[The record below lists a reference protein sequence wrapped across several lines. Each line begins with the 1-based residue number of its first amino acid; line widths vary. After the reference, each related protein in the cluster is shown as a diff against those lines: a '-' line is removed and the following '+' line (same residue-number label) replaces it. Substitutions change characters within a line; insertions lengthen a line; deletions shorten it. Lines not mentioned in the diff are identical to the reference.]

1 MPNATTGSKSLLI
14 GFPEYEGPAR
24 ELAAA
29 TGLPYAEADIHRF
42 PDGESRIRLPEELPP
57 RVVFCRSLYR
67 PNEKLV
73 ELILAAATARR
84 LGVKH
89 LALVA
94 PYLCYMRQDKAFRPG
109 ESVSQTIIGG
119 WLADA
124 FDALLT
130 VDPHLHRVHRLRD
143 AVPLDNAIALSAA
156 EPMADFLAEKLD
168 DPLLIGPDA
177 ESEQWV
183 AAIAKRESLQHAV
196 ALKQRFGDRDVRI
209 TLPARDYVGRQVV
222 LVDDVAS
229 TGCTLEAAARALEP
243 LHPAGISVLVTH
255 ALFSGNAQ
263 EHLHRAGVDHIWS
276 CDSIPHPTNRIK
288 LAPLLAAALQAKA

>member
-1 MPNATTGSKSLLI
+1 MPNATTSDQSLLI
-14 GFPEYEGPAR
+14 GFPEYNGPAR
-24 ELAAA
+24 DLAAA
-29 TGLPYAEADIHRF
+29 AGLPYAEAEIHHF
-42 PDGESRIRLPEELPP
+42 PDGESRIRLPEKLPP
-57 RVVFCRSLYR
+57 RVVFCRSLHR

-73 ELILAAATARR
+73 ELMLAAATARR
-84 LGVKH
+84 LGVKY

-109 ESVSQTIIGG
+109 ESISQTIVGG

-130 VDPHLHRVHRLRD
+130 VDPHLHRIRRLHDAAPLDD
-143 AVPLDNAIALSAA
+143 AVALSAA

-183 AAIAKRESLQHAV
+183 AAIAKHGSLQHAV

-209 TLPARDYVGRQVV
+209 TLPTGDYNGRQIV

-229 TGCTLEAAARALEP
+229 TGCTLEATAKALEP

-255 ALFSGNAQ
+255 ALFTGNAQ
-263 EHLHRAGVDHIWS
+263 ERLHRTGVDRIWS
-276 CDSIPHPTNRIK
+276 CDSIPHPTNHIK
-288 LAPLLAAALQAKA
+288 LAPLLAAALDGN